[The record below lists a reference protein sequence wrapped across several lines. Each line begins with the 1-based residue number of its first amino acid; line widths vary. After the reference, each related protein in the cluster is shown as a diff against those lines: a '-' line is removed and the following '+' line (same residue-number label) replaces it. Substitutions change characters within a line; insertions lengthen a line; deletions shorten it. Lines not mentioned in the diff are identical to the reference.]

1 MPVLLLW
8 CASYPPTGTTVG
20 KDTSVAP
27 WFGGWG
33 LVGLGRVG
41 HINSNEKS
49 NADDA
54 AQNSLRSQESH
65 GL

>member
-1 MPVLLLW
+1 MTVLLLR

-27 WFGGWG
+27 WFGGRG

-41 HINSNEKS
+41 HSKWAFYDILN
-49 NADDA
+49 
-54 AQNSLRSQESH
+54 
-65 GL
+65 